1 MPYASNLTWL
11 PPEIFPH
18 INRDIYLAVDYPTLP
33 RLNLPGLLFIGVAME
48 PDAILHSR
56 KLFLKAYTKYD
67 MLLTHDEEL
76 LKRCPN
82 ARVFLFGTTLIPPSI
97 YETID
102 ISRKQP
108 RISCLTGSKELT
120 PAHTYRKLLYNN
132 QLRIPFPI
140 TWFRSSGGT
149 PLPVYGD
156 NPIIS
161 EDKSVIFLDFQF
173 SVAIE
178 NSRQKY
184 YFTEKL
190 IDCLVTKT
198 IPIYYGCSNIAE
210 YFDTRGWILLET
222 TDIDEFVYKVHNFL
236 PKYEDCMETIEHN
249 YREAMKYKDLALN
262 IHRAINLGA

>member
-1 MPYASNLTWL
+1 MPYATNVVWL
-11 PPEIFPH
+11 PPEKLPH
-18 INRDIYLAVDYPTLP
+18 TDRDIYLAIDHPTLP
-33 RLNLPGLLFIGVAME
+33 RLNRPGLLFIGIAME

-56 KLFLKAYTKYD
+56 KLFLKKYQKYD

-82 ARVFLFGTTLIPPSI
+82 ARLFLFGSTLILPSI

-108 RISCLTGSKELT
+108 RFSCLTGSKEMT

-140 TWFRSSGGT
+140 TWFRSSIGT
-149 PLPVYGD
+149 PLTVYGD
-156 NPIIS
+156 NPVVYQ
-161 EDKSVIFLDFQF
+161 DKSVIFLDYQF
-173 SVAIE
+173 SIAIE

-190 IDCLVTKT
+190 IDCLITKT

-222 TDIDEFVYKVHNFL
+222 LDMDEFVYKVHNFL

-249 YREAMKYKDLALN
+249 YREAMKYKDLGVN